1 MTQLINM
8 SVFQLPINYFQTSI
22 DQLQKLQIDDVLRS
36 AKNHVKEENVSIVV
50 IGDRKIIE
58 PQINDLELPLINVD
72 MYGTKISE
80 E

>member
-1 MTQLINM
+1 MVQ
-8 SVFQLPINYFQTSI
+8 FQLPINYFQTSI

-58 PQINDLELPLINVD
+58 PQINDLVLPLNNVD
-72 MYGTKISE
+72 MYGTKMSE